1 MTRNRLLPTL
11 VTVLLA
17 ALAVLSGCTS
27 LPTSGPVVQSSGTD
41 RGDTRRASDIDARPP
56 VDGASRTEVV
66 AGFLDAMTAWPVQ
79 TSVAK
84 QYLTKEAAAGWNP
97 EQETV
102 IYSDSLPV
110 RESGGFVSVSLTA
123 ADRLDAVGAWRGAM
137 GADELDLDFKLTVQD
152 GEYRITDPPDAL
164 VVPASWFRQRY
175 HQVSLYYFDPVA
187 KILVPE
193 PVFVPE
199 GDQLATSLV
208 SGLLAGPPPLAQGVV
223 RSFLPAGLSVGLSVP
238 VSDAGVADISLV
250 GEAQSVT
257 SEQAELMLAQLAWTL
272 RQDPSVTALRVS
284 VDGTP
289 LPLPG
294 GVAQYSVDAAAAY
307 GPAGPG
313 GGKTLYGISQGR
325 LVSGGKDTDLDPVTG
340 VFGDEGAGLTAVA
353 VSPDNE
359 EAAGIDTGGHRVRL
373 AHVQQSTS
381 EPAAQVLLD
390 GGTYARPT
398 WDHAGRL
405 WVLERRASGAVV
417 WLYDGAELRTVRVPG
432 VTGTRARS
440 LVVSRDGTRLVAVVR
455 VPGQG
460 DQVVGARVF
469 LNGRGQVARTGRPF
483 VVRAPEGSAIIDLAW
498 ASPVRVALLTATVPG
513 NLYEVDVV
521 AADGATVG
529 VDVLSTIVTG
539 EVLGLAASPVE
550 DAAMYAV
557 YAEQYVDLIR
567 QVDRE
572 AGPGGLSQLDYAG

>member
-1 MTRNRLLPTL
+1 MTRLRAVVVL
-11 VTVLLA
+11 VL

-27 LPTSGPVVQSSGTD
+27 LPTSGPVVQSRGTD

-56 VDGASRTEVV
+56 VEGASRTEVV

-97 EQETV
+97 EQETI

-123 ADRLDAVGAWRGAM
+123 ADRLDSVGAWRGAM
-137 GADELDLDFKLTVQD
+137 GAEELTLDFKVTVQD

-208 SGLLAGPPPLAQGVV
+208 AGLLAGPPPLAQGVV
-223 RSFLPAGLSVGLSVP
+223 RSFLPSGLSVGLSVP

-257 SEQAELMLAQLAWTL
+257 SEQAGLMLAQLAWTL

-284 VDGTP
+284 VDGSP
-289 LPLPG
+289 RRCRRCRAVLRRRGRRPAGLRP
-294 GVAQYSVDAAAAY
+294 AAPAAARRSTASAR
-307 GPAGPG
+307 AGWSLDG
-313 GGKTLYGISQGR
+313 AQ
-325 LVSGGKDTDLDPVTG
+325 DTDLDPVTR
-340 VFGDEGAGLTAVA
+340 
-353 VSPDNE
+353 
-359 EAAGIDTGGHRVRL
+359 RVRRRGGRSHRDRGQPRQRGGRRRRRGW
-373 AHVQQSTS
+373 APRPPRPRPASTS

-390 GGTYARPT
+390 GGSYARPT
-398 WDHAGRL
+398 WDHAGRRGC
-405 WVLERRASGAVV
+405 WSAGRAARSCGCTTAPK
-417 WLYDGAELRTVRVPG
+417 LRTVRVP
-432 VTGTRARS
+432 ASPAPAPRS
-440 LVVSRDGTRLVAVVR
+440 LVVSR
-455 VPGQG
+455 
-460 DQVVGARVF
+460 
-469 LNGRGQVARTGRPF
+469 
-483 VVRAPEGSAIIDLAW
+483 
-498 ASPVRVALLTATVPG
+498 
-513 NLYEVDVV
+513 
-521 AADGATVG
+521 
-529 VDVLSTIVTG
+529 
-539 EVLGLAASPVE
+539 
-550 DAAMYAV
+550 
-557 YAEQYVDLIR
+557 
-567 QVDRE
+567 
-572 AGPGGLSQLDYAG
+572 

>member
-1 MTRNRLLPTL
+1 MLFR
-11 VTVLLA
+11 
-17 ALAVLSGCTS
+17 SG
-27 LPTSGPVVQSSGTD
+27 
-41 RGDTRRASDIDARPP
+41 A
-56 VDGASRTEVV
+56 EE
-66 AGFLDAMTAWPVQ
+66 
-79 TSVAK
+79 
-84 QYLTKEAAAGWNP
+84 LT
-97 EQETV
+97 
-102 IYSDSLPV
+102 
-110 RESGGFVSVSLTA
+110 
-123 ADRLDAVGAWRGAM
+123 
-137 GADELDLDFKLTVQD
+137 LDFRVTVQD

-208 SGLLAGPPPLAQGVV
+208 AGLLAGPPPLAQGVV
-223 RSFLPAGLSVGLSVP
+223 RSFLPSGLSVGLSVP

-257 SEQAELMLAQLAWTL
+257 SEQAGLMLAQLAWTL

-284 VDGTP
+284 VDGSP

-294 GVAQYSVDAAAAY
+294 GVAQYSVDAAATY

-325 LVSGGKDTDLDPVTG
+325 LVSGAQDTDLDPVTG
-340 VFGDEGAGLTAVA
+340 VFGDEGAGLTAIA

-359 EAAGIDTGGHRVRL
+359 EVAGVDAGGRRVRL

-390 GGTYARPT
+390 GGSYARPT

-417 WLYDGAELRTVRVPG
+417 WLYDGAQLRTVRVPG
-432 VTGTRARS
+432 ITGPRARS
-440 LVVSRDGTRLVAVVR
+440 LVVSRDGTRLVGVVR
-455 VPGQG
+455 VSGQG

-469 LNGRGQVARTGRPF
+469 LNGRGQVARAGRPF
-483 VVRAPEGSAIIDLAW
+483 VVRAPEGSAVIDIAW
-498 ASPVRVALLTATVPG
+498 ASPVRVALLTASVPG

-521 AADGATVG
+521 AVDGATVG

-550 DAAMYAV
+550 DAPMYAV
-557 YAEQYVDLIR
+557 
-567 QVDRE
+567 
-572 AGPGGLSQLDYAG
+572 

>member
-1 MTRNRLLPTL
+1 MTRSRVLPALAL
-11 VTVLLA
+11 V
-17 ALAVLSGCTS
+17 LAVLAGCTS
-27 LPTSGPVVQSSGTD
+27 LPTSGPVVQSRGTD

-84 QYLTKEAAAGWNP
+84 QYLTDEAAAGWNP

-110 RESGGFVSVSLTA
+110 RESAGTVSVQLTA

-137 GADELDLDFKLTVQD
+137 ATDELTLEFRVAIQD
-152 GEYRITDPPDAL
+152 GEYRIVDPPDAL

-175 HQVSLYYFDPVA
+175 HQVSLYYFDPIA

-238 VSDAGVADISLV
+238 VSDAGVADIALV

-272 RQDPSVTALRVS
+272 RQDPAVTALRVS
-284 VDGTP
+284 VDGTA

-294 GVAQYSVDAAAAY
+294 GVSQYSVDAAAAF

-313 GGKTLYGISQGR
+313 GGKTLYGIRQGR
-325 LVSGGKDTDLDPVTG
+325 LVSGARDADLDPVTG
-340 VFGDEGAGLTAVA
+340 TFGDEGAGVVAVA
-353 VSPDNE
+353 VRPDNE
-359 EAAGIDTGGHRVRL
+359 EAAAVDLGGSRVRL
-373 AHVQQSTS
+373 ARVQQSAA
-381 EPAAQVLLD
+381 EPGAAVLLS
-390 GGTYARPT
+390 GGQYARPT
-398 WDHAGRL
+398 WDNAGRL
-405 WVLERRASGAVV
+405 WVLERRPGGAVV
-417 WLYDGAELRTVRVPG
+417 WLYDGTGPRAVRVPG
-432 VTGTRARS
+432 ITGARARE
-440 LVVSRDGTRLVAVVR
+440 LVVSRDGTRLVGTVR
-455 VPGQG
+455 VPGSG
-460 DQVVGARVF
+460 DAVVGARV
-469 LNGRGQVARTGRPF
+469 LIGGRGQVRRALRPF
-483 VVRAPEGSAIIDLAW
+483 VVRGPEGSPITDLAW
-498 ASPVRVALLTATVPG
+498 ASPVRVALLTATAPG
-513 NLYEVDVV
+513 SLYEADVV
-521 AADGATVG
+521 AADGATIG

-550 DAAMYAV
+550 DAPVYAV
-557 YAEQYVDLIR
+557 YADRFVDLVR
-567 QVDRE
+567 QEEQD
-572 AGPGGLSQLDYAG
+572 AGPDGLAQLDYAG